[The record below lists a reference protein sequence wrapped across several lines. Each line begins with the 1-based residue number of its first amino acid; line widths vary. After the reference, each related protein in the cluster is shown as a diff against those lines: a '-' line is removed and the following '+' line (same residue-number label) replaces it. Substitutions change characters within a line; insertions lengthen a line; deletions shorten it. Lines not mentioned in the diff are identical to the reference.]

1 MTDIV
6 ITEFMDEA
14 AVTALKAR
22 YRVHHDSELF
32 AKPEELARLVAD
44 VPALIVRNQTQVRGD
59 VLSAAKRIKV
69 IGRLGVGLDNIDME
83 ACAARGIKVFP
94 ATGANSLSVV
104 EYVIG
109 TAMTLLRGAYF
120 ANAAMLA
127 GEFPKTRLIG
137 REISGKRLGLV
148 GFGAIARDT
157 ARHARAL
164 GMTVAAYDPYVPADD
179 AVWQG
184 VEKLD
189 LDPLLST
196 SDVISI
202 HLPLTPETRGL
213 IGEAAFATMKPDAVL
228 INAARGGV
236 MDEAA
241 LVAALKQ
248 GRLAG
253 AALDVFEVEPPR
265 ADNPL
270 LAMPNVIAT
279 PHRLGHAAE
288 TRRRCAELS
297 EQSILALLRGEF
309 PESTVNR
316 EVRWRFAG

>member
-14 AVTALKAR
+14 AVAALKAR
-22 YRVHHDSELF
+22 YSVHHDPDLF
-32 AKPEELARLVAD
+32 GKPDELAKLVAD
-44 VPALIVRNQTQVRGD
+44 IPALIVRNQTQVRGE
-59 VLSAAKRIKV
+59 VLAAAKNLKV
-69 IGRLGVGLDNIDME
+69 VGRLGVGLDNIDME
-83 ACAARGIKVFP
+83 ACSARGIKVFP

-137 REISGKRLGLV
+137 REIAGKRMGLV
-148 GFGAIARDT
+148 GFGAIARDA

-164 GMTVAAYDPYVPADD
+164 GMTVAAYDPYAPVGD
-179 AVWQG
+179 AWQG
-184 VEKLD
+184 IEKLE
-189 LDPLLST
+189 LDALLST

-213 IGEAAFATMKPDAVL
+213 IGEAAFAKMKPDAIL
-228 INAARGGV
+228 INAARGGI

-241 LVAALKQ
+241 LVAALKG
-248 GRLAG
+248 GRLGG
-253 AALDVFEVEPPR
+253 AALDVFEQEPLK
-265 ADNPL
+265 ADGAKL
-270 LAMPNVIAT
+270 FAGTPNLILT
-279 PHRLGHAAE
+279 PHIAGNTVESNGRVSGLVAERVMAALE
-288 TRRRCAELS
+288 GRA
-297 EQSILALLRGEF
+297 
-309 PESTVNR
+309 
-316 EVRWRFAG
+316 